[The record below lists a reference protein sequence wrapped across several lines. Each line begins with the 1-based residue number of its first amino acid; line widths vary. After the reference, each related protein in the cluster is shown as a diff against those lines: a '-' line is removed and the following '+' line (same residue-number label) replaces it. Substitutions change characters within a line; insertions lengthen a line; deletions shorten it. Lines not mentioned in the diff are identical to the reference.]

1 MATKLKLTLG
11 KIHWPLLVRSA
22 LLAFFWLFFPAW
34 FFLLWAMYFYF
45 SPYFQ
50 PWRIF
55 FSFAAF
61 LTLALFV
68 PPLSGAWFY
77 AVGIVIGA
85 IFYLILGVKDLVL
98 VNRQFAYQTLRLLLL
113 TSALL
118 LFFWWGQSSSLS
130 FVWRLILLFAFLFAL
145 HYEYFSFIFEGNPL
159 NIFAAALTAFLFF
172 EAAWALVWLPIGF
185 LNATAVALLTLFML
199 SDFIVHYLR
208 GTLNRKI
215 TLTNFTV
222 FIFSLLAIFL
232 VSDWTIR

>member
-1 MATKLKLTLG
+1 MATELKLTLG

-22 LLAFFWLFFPAW
+22 FLAFFWLFSPAW
-34 FFLLWAMYFYF
+34 VFLLCALYFYF

-55 FSFAAF
+55 FSFAVF

-68 PPLSGAWFY
+68 PPLFGVWLY
-77 AVGIVIGA
+77 AAGIAIGV

-98 VNRQFAYQTLRLLLL
+98 INRQFAYQTLRLLLF
-113 TSALL
+113 TSILL
-118 LFFWWGQSSSLS
+118 LFFWWGQSPSLL
-130 FVWRLILLFAFLFAL
+130 FVWRLLFLSAFLFAL
-145 HYEYFSFIFEGNPL
+145 HYEYFSFFFEGNPS
-159 NIFAAALTAFLFF
+159 NSFAAALTAFLLF
-172 EAAWALVWLPIGF
+172 EAAWVLVWLPIGF
-185 LNATAVALLTLFML
+185 LNATAVELLILFML
-199 SDFIVHYLR
+199 NDFILR
-208 GTLNRKI
+208 HINGNLNRKI